1 MADGDVKD
9 LQNLISSIDENSKS
23 TTDNINQI
31 LGILQNLDRGGISS
45 NKKNNKKTGADNTS
59 SVTSMLKAVNNVT
72 PKLQTFSTNIS
83 DINRGLKSLSNTI
96 SKFNQ
101 GIKSESVPG
110 SKAVDSPKNALF
122 NTSYFTDIKNVLVD
136 IKKEI
141 ESFHAEVSEN
151 IGNIG
156 VSSLDEESKNRI
168 YNERKER
175 NLKYDFQKSINER
188 GLRETLKDN
197 KFKEYFEKQKTA
209 EKHKKEYDEARGG
222 KIPGSTVT
230 GRIIGG
236 ITSGINS
243 FATGNIDASSI
254 INSGINTI
262 TGSYPVIGGILKLLK
277 TGLDVYNREETFGR
291 DYARTYGGGAYGKRQ
306 FMQESADFR
315 LSLPNNYGIG
325 PEDYYNS
332 AVNFSNYTGRQAY
345 RQTHENLRSVIDLK
359 RMGIEGAELGL
370 FDTFGKSMSSTAD
383 YFNKLYGTASTKG
396 LSFKK
401 MTDAIKSNLK
411 MAQTYTF
418 SNGVNGLQKMAETST
433 RLKYNMSE
441 VARFAEKVN
450 TVEGAIK
457 TAANLSVLGGDFA
470 QFSNPMGLLYESL
483 NDMEGLNKRMV
494 DMFSKMARWD
504 SSRGQIDI
512 SSYDKERIKRAS
524 EAMGVDANE
533 MMNIAMN
540 RAREERIKKQVTN
553 PNISGKTLDYI
564 MNLAQLDENGNAYIS
579 DKKGT
584 VGEPGGKVFL
594 SSIEKLQKIL
604 PSLKEES
611 EAKNLKDG
619 ATIGDIYLET
629 RDIYSFLND
638 NLKGVSGKLSALTA
652 HFIGG
657 TRNITESQ
665 KLYLKNLKTNN
676 SEEYNKLLYQ
686 YGGEKK
692 LKQAIAGG
700 EFDEKIDDY
709 FGGTEKRLFYEKNLK
724 KYLNKYSESDRSP
737 IAVGGSTYG
746 GNQQLNVRYTKTGED
761 FLKEIQEGK
770 YNSDIR
776 NNKEATFH
784 TGIAGNT
791 NERFARILRGESVLT
806 RRGTDILGKSN
817 VRALNS
823 GQLPAFEKIR
833 LRTAHDYLNN
843 LPVTPLITQRYN
855 QAQGQQKIAFEPI
868 MLTINGQ
875 FNVNSGN
882 QFRNIPLD
890 DIDTRAL
897 KKAILDTV
905 TENIP
910 TIMRKANILNNRG
923 YDMENDRYRG
933 AIQGSYI

>member
-72 PKLQTFSTNIS
+72 PKLQTFSTNIN

-101 GIKSESVPG
+101 GIKSESVSG
-110 SKAVDSPKNALF
+110 NKNDKAPRNAAFDSTF
-122 NTSYFTDIKNVLVD
+122 FTDVKTVLSD
-136 IKKEI
+136 IKSEI
-141 ESFHAEVSEN
+141 ADFHKSFKDGLQDISNREVA
-151 IGNIG
+151 
-156 VSSLDEESKNRI
+156 ESKKDAQQDAKAKKLNVKDIRAKQEAG
-168 YNERKER
+168 ERLTQEER
-175 NLKYDFQKSINER
+175 TALI
-188 GLRETLKDN
+188 KDN
-197 KFKEYFEKQKTA
+197 KRL
-209 EKHKKEYDEARGG
+209 KKNKLIGNAISG
-222 KIPGSTVT
+222 VA
-230 GRIIGG
+230 GG
-236 ITSGINS
+236 ISS
-243 FATGNIDASSI
+243 FATGNIDSSSA
-254 INSGINTI
+254 INKGIDMLTNV
-262 TGSYPVIGGILKLLK
+262 SPWFALLK
-277 TGLDVYNREETFGR
+277 IAKAGADIYNKEEGYGR
-291 DYARTYGGGAYGKRQ
+291 DYARTYGGGQYGKSQ
-306 FMQESADFR
+306 FMEQSSNFR
-315 LSLPNNYGIG
+315 RAMPAKYGYTA
-325 PEDYYNS
+325 EDYYNG
-332 AVNFSNYTGRQAY
+332 AVNITNNTGREIY
-345 RQTHENLRSVIDLK
+345 RQSNANIKSAIDLK
-359 RMGIEGAELGL
+359 RMGIEGEELGM
-370 FDTFGKSMSSTAD
+370 FDTFGRSMQSTD
-383 YFNKLYGTASTKG
+383 EYFNKLYGRAGSKG

-418 SNGVNGLQKMAETST
+418 SRGVDGLQKMAETST

-457 TAANLSVLGGDFA
+457 TSANLSVLGGDFA

-483 NDMEGLNKRMV
+483 NDMEGLNDRMV
-494 DMFSKMARWD
+494 EMFSKMAKWD
-504 SSRGQIDI
+504 SSKGQIEI
-512 SSYDKERIKRAS
+512 GAYDKQRIRVAA

-540 RAREERIKKQVTN
+540 RQRESMVEGSARRAGIKDEE
-553 PNISGKTLDYI
+553 TLDYI
-564 MNLAQLDENGNAYIS
+564 KNLAQLNKKGQAYIS
-579 DKKGT
+579 DTNNTLGR
-584 VGEPGGKVFL
+584 GAGAEILLNDPEFQ
-594 SSIEKLQKIL
+594 KLIPQ
-604 PSLKEES
+604 LKDES
-611 EAKNLKDG
+611 ERKNNAENKG
-619 ATIGDIYLET
+619 IGDVYNETKSIYDTL
-629 RDIYSFLND
+629 DLY
-638 NLKGVSGKLSALTA
+638 LKGISGKLGALVTHFLGGSGSMTA
-652 HFIGG
+652 
-657 TRNITESQ
+657 SQ
-665 KLYLKNLKTNN
+665 KGFWASMSGEEKDALAERRGYASRKELRRAVKLGELNDAISEKFGGDKNRQFIDKN
-676 SEEYNKLLYQ
+676 YDKY
-686 YGGEKK
+686 KK
-692 LKQAIAGG
+692 LGAENSYRYSGHGKQGKLNFANDVAEGA
-700 EFDEKIDDY
+700 Y
-709 FGGTEKRLFYEKNLK
+709 KNDVNDFFEEQK
-724 KYLNKYSESDRSP
+724 NNR
-737 IAVGGSTYG
+737 AHHVGI
-746 GNQQLNVRYTKTGED
+746 V
-761 FLKEIQEGK
+761 
-770 YNSDIR
+770 
-776 NNKEATFH
+776 
-784 TGIAGNT
+784 GNT
-791 NERFARILRGESVLT
+791 NEHFARILRGESVLT

-843 LPVTPLITQRYN
+843 LPVTPSITQRYN
-855 QAQGQQKIAFEPI
+855 QAQGQQKITFEPI
-868 MLTINGQ
+868 TLTINGQ